1 METKTVSLLAKYK
14 INFDIVCKS
23 GLHIGGTDTGAGI
36 GEIDNPVLKDSVK
49 DYPYICGSSLKGRMR
64 ERLEWLLGNV
74 HVQVEDIKNDRE
86 KIEEET
92 KKELGKNFSPEE
104 VVKNVEKKIRNRILS
119 VGQCNCGQCEICHYF
134 GHSSQEFEDEA
145 VILGPTRFI
154 FRDAFPKENTLR
166 MWEEKLGPGIYT
178 EIKTENTISRLTA
191 IANPRNLERVPAG
204 SVFSGEIIIE
214 LYETPSPKKDDV
226 KEAFTLI
233 FQGMMAIEQSF
244 LGGTGS
250 RGSGTVEFKNLT
262 ITKITSSYY
271 KDPKIQPEII
281 SGIELAFNA
290 TQHWQE
296 NTIAKIN

>member
-1 METKTVSLLAKYK
+1 METKTISLLAKYK
-14 INFDIVCKS
+14 VNFDIVCKS

-49 DYPYICGSSLKGRMR
+49 GYPYICGSSLKGRMR
-64 ERLEWLLGNV
+64 ERLEWLLENI
-74 HVQVEDIKNDRE
+74 QTQAEKIREDID
-86 KIEEET
+86 EEFIKKFGDKYTPNEFA
-92 KKELGKNFSPEE
+92 KKEDE
-104 VVKNVEKKIRNRILS
+104 IRRKTLEI
-119 VGQCNCGQCEICHYF
+119 GQCNCGKCEICHYF
-134 GHSSQEFEDEA
+134 GHSSQEFEDED

-154 FRDAFPKENTLR
+154 FRDAFPTEITLK
-166 MWEEKLGPGIYT
+166 MWEEKLGAGIYT

-191 IANPRNLERVPAG
+191 VANPRNLERVPAG

-226 KEAFTLI
+226 KEAFKLL
-233 FQGMMAIEQSF
+233 FQGMTAIEQSF

-250 RGSGTVEFKNLT
+250 RGSGTVEFKNLK
-262 ITKITSSYY
+262 ITKIPSSYY
-271 KDPKIQPEII
+271 KDPKIQPEIVK
-281 SGIELAFNA
+281 GIDSTYNA